1 MSAGIFDLNGK
12 YESDAGNVYRCR
24 PQEETSELTVGA
36 TTNSYPAG
44 AIDGGLGTLRLSA
57 GNRELGVIPR
67 RVKVRWT
74 AAPSGAVADYEGIG
88 STFIVPVFDPAQYAA
103 MTEGA
108 SGTYLGVACVLDKKF
123 PERVN

>member
-1 MSAGIFDLNGK
+1 MSAGPFDLDGK
-12 YESDAGNVYRCR
+12 YESEAGFVYRCR
-24 PQEETSELTVGA
+24 PQEETSELTIGA
-36 TTNSYPAG
+36 TTNTYPAG
-44 AIDGGLGTLRLSA
+44 AVDGGLGTLRLSA

-74 AAPSGAVADYEGIG
+74 AAPSGAQADYGGIG
-88 STFIVPVFDPAQYAA
+88 STFLVPVFNPTQFAA